1 MYSLDIN
8 FLNDR
13 EERPSGLDAAPVA
26 TGGGPINWTPAIVG
40 TIVGAVPLVFVL
52 GGWLFLQNQNARLQ
66 RRVAELDTELQ
77 AVGAAQQQLA
87 EERAL
92 AQQAQDDALA
102 LATVFDEI
110 RPWSAMMRNFSL
122 TVPSGVQIRSIQQG
136 AGLEE
141 ESRNVVVSGFANSF
155 DDVNDFVL
163 VLARSPFLDAETTR
177 LESATLVDFP
187 DNFEL
192 PEGTATGREIRV
204 PQVVQYNIRAT
215 MTDLPASELI
225 SELENTLAVGL
236 SSRIRALQDRGAL
249 QP

>member
-13 EERPSGLDAAPVA
+13 EERPSGIESAPAA
-26 TGGGPINWTPAIVG
+26 TGGPVNWTPAIVG
-40 TIVGAVPLVFVL
+40 VIVGAVPLALVL
-52 GGWLFLQNQNARLQ
+52 GGWIFLQNRNAALQ

-92 AQQAQDDALA
+92 AQQARDEALA
-102 LATVFDEI
+102 LATVFDKI
-110 RPWSAMMRNFSL
+110 RPWSALMRNFSL
-122 TVPSGVQIRSIQQG
+122 TVPSGVQIRSIEQAEG
-136 AGLEE
+136 TEE
-141 ESRNVVVSGFANSF
+141 ESRDITVSGFANSF

-163 VLARSPFLDAETTR
+163 VLSRSPFLDEESTR

-187 DNFEL
+187 DNFDF
-192 PEGTATGREIRV
+192 PEGSPSGIEVRV
-204 PQVVQYNIRAT
+204 PQVVRYEIRAT
-215 MTDLPASELI
+215 MTDAPASELI

>member
-8 FLNDR
+8 FLSDR
-13 EERPSGLDAAPVA
+13 EERSTGIEATPVA
-26 TGGGPINWTPAIVG
+26 TGGPVNWVPAIAGIV
-40 TIVGAVPLVFVL
+40 VGAVPLVLVL
-52 GGWLFLQNQNARLQ
+52 GGWLFLQNRNAVLQ
-66 RRVAELDTELQ
+66 ERVAELDTELL

-87 EERAL
+87 EARAQ

-110 RPWSAMMRNFSL
+110 KPWSAMMRNFSL
-122 TVPSGVQIRSIQQG
+122 TVPNGVQIRSIQQEPG
-136 AGLEE
+136 TGE
-141 ESRNVVVSGFANSF
+141 ESRNIIVSGFANSF

-163 VLARSPFLDAETTR
+163 VLSRSPFLDAESTR
-177 LESATLVDFP
+177 LEGSTLVDFP
-187 DNFEL
+187 DNFEF
-192 PEGTATGREIRV
+192 PEGSASGIEVRV
-204 PQVVQYNIRAT
+204 PQVVQYDIKAT

-225 SELENTLAVGL
+225 SDLENTLAVGL